1 VRVLVTGGAGYI
13 GSVITAHL
21 LEYGHEAV
29 VIDNLARG
37 HRDAVPDNVPLIEAD
52 LADISALRRVF
63 AAHRIDAVVHLAA
76 LALVG
81 ESVSDPALYYRNNV
95 GGGLSLLEA
104 MRSSGVL
111 QIVFSST
118 CAVYGEPQRLP
129 IAETDPLLPTNPYG
143 ETKLVLERAL
153 QWYRRAY
160 GLRFVSLRYFNA
172 AGATKRHGERHD
184 PEPHLIPLLL
194 QTAAGLRPHVTI
206 YGTDYPTADG
216 TCIRDYIHVSDLARA
231 HVLALDALA
240 SRQRDA
246 EVYNLGCGGE
256 GYSVRTVVDI
266 AREITGRAIPVQ
278 EGPRRAGDP
287 AVLVASSEKA
297 ARELRWIPELQDLR
311 VIIQSAWEW
320 ATHEGPASAPLGQ
333 LGRPEP

>member
-1 VRVLVTGGAGYI
+1 MRVLVTGGAGYI

-29 VIDNLARG
+29 VIDNLSRG

-104 MRSSGVL
+104 MRSSGVS

-184 PEPHLIPLLL
+184 PEPHLIPLVL

-266 AREITGRAIPVQ
+266 AREVTGRAIPVQ

-287 AVLVASSEKA
+287 AVLVASSDKA
-297 ARELRWIPELQDLR
+297 FRELRWTPELQDLR

-320 ATHEGPASAPLGQ
+320 ATREGPASAPLGK
-333 LGRPEP
+333 LGAS

>member
-1 VRVLVTGGAGYI
+1 MRVLVTGGAGYI
-13 GSVITAHL
+13 GSIVSAHL
-21 LEYGHEAV
+21 LEQGHEPIV
-29 VIDNLARG
+29 VDNLSRG
-37 HRDAVPDNVPLIEAD
+37 HRDAVADEVPLIEAD
-52 LADISALRRVF
+52 LADTSALARLF
-63 AAHRIDAVVHLAA
+63 AAQRIDAVVHLAA
-76 LALVG
+76 FALVG
-81 ESVSDPALYYRNNV
+81 ESVSDPGLYYRNNV

-104 MRSSGVL
+104 MRSSGVS

-172 AGATKRHGERHD
+172 AGATTRHGERHD
-184 PEPHLIPLLL
+184 PEPHLIPLVL
-194 QTAAGLRPHVTI
+194 QTAAGLKPHVTI
-206 YGTDYPTADG
+206 FGTDYPTADG

-231 HVLALDALA
+231 HVLALDAL
-240 SRQRDA
+240 SSGTCDA
-246 EVYNLGCGGE
+246 DVYNLGCGGE
-256 GYSVRTVVDI
+256 GYSVRAVIDI
-266 AREITGRAIPVQ
+266 ARDVTGRAISIK

-297 ARELRWIPELQDLR
+297 TRELQWAPELQDLR
-311 VIIQSAWEW
+311 VIVDSAWRWMRES
-320 ATHEGPASAPLGQ
+320 AKSGQTFAS
-333 LGRPEP
+333 